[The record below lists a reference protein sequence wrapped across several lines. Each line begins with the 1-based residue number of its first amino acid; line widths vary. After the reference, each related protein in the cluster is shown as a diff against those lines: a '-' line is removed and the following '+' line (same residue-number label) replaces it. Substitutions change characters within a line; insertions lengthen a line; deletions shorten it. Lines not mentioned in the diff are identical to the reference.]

1 MRMGDSLAI
10 STSWNAVRYHDVES
24 FIEEFESAGI
34 TAIELNYNVTRR
46 IIDDIM
52 PFLNI
57 GRIRV
62 SSVHN
67 YCPEDMVSE
76 DIRPKMVLSN
86 LDEEYRM
93 MAVAYTKRTLDFS
106 HSIGAN
112 AVVIHTGYIEDKNS
126 VEDTLRLM
134 FKQEQKG
141 SKEYESIK
149 NMLLEE
155 RRRQRTDFVN
165 ASEKSIEELSEYI
178 AKKGYNIKLGLENRY
193 YFFDIPTIDE
203 YEDWF
208 TKYSGYPIGLW
219 YDIGHGEVLEN
230 LGLVESKKLLE
241 KYKQHL
247 VGMHIHDT
255 SGLTDHS
262 APGMEKTDFRAF
274 TEYFKLDIIK
284 VLELKSSI
292 TVDEVRN
299 GISYLEKI
307 MGK

>member
-1 MRMGDSLAI
+1 MRVSETLAI
-10 STSWNAVRYHDVES
+10 STSWNAVRYHDAES
-24 FIEEFESAGI
+24 FIEEFESVNI
-34 TAIELNYNVTRR
+34 TTIELNYNITQR

-52 PFLNI
+52 PFLNA

-76 DIRPKMVLSN
+76 DIKPEMVLSN
-86 LDEEYRM
+86 TDEEYRV
-93 MAVAYTKRTLDFS
+93 MAVAYTKRTLDLS
-106 HSIGAN
+106 HFLGAN
-112 AVVIHTGYIEDKNS
+112 AVVIHTGYIKDENNM
-126 VEDTLRLM
+126 EDTLRLL
-134 FKQEQKG
+134 FKHKQKG
-141 SKEYESIK
+141 TEEYERIK
-149 NMLLEE
+149 CMLQEE
-155 RRRQRTDFVN
+155 RRRQRSDFVN
-165 ASEKSIEELSEYI
+165 ASGKSIEELSEYI

-208 TKYSGYPIGLW
+208 SKYSDYPIGLW

-247 VGMHIHDT
+247 IGMHIHDT
-255 SGLTDHS
+255 TGLTDHS
-262 APGMEKTDFRAF
+262 APGMDRTDFRAF

-292 TVDEVRN
+292 KTDEVRN
-299 GISYLEKI
+299 GISYLKKI
-307 MGK
+307 MEE